1 MTTIDSSGK
10 RVFKDDRDIKIYD
23 PFKGMISEAKLD
35 RIMEIFNCKGTTGM
49 SKRSI
54 NEAGR
59 DLENPPSVIMN
70 WEEESEFYE
79 SLKKQ
84 ERQKERQKVTGRNK
98 VKGQNQSRRRQEQWR
113 EQRKVKS
120 SLRSSQVVRKI
131 RAKAMSRIGLP
142 SMVDRLNELTR
153 MREAVRERKAN
164 IQVSQKQAKEGRLY
178 SFVFNS

>member
-1 MTTIDSSGK
+1 MMNLQTSERTQCSLLSQAWFQLADQWTDGISAREYCRFLQGVFNAMTTIDSSGK

-79 SLKKQ
+79 SFFL
-84 ERQKERQKVTGRNK
+84 
-98 VKGQNQSRRRQEQWR
+98 
-113 EQRKVKS
+113 
-120 SLRSSQVVRKI
+120 L
-131 RAKAMSRIGLP
+131 A
-142 SMVDRLNELTR
+142 LNIHNL
-153 MREAVRERKAN
+153 
-164 IQVSQKQAKEGRLY
+164 L
-178 SFVFNS
+178 